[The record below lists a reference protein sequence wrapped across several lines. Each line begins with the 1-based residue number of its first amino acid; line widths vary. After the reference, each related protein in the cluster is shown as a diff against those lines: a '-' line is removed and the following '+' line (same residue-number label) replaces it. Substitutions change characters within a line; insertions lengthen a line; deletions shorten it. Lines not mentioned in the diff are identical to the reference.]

1 MLERK
6 LIYNMIENNSILRS
20 KPIPIPRN
28 RHNEEYQRTGQSIK
42 RSMSI
47 GGLRYVGQTAPV
59 GTKNGLLGKCHA
71 AVSATSR
78 EGSWHPLAD
87 DLYKYSQLTAGGIIE
102 QKASSGDYEYLE
114 SVSSVSTN
122 DSSSLSMSPLS
133 SFSSLC
139 VTPYKSPSNSHILAV
154 NAVGDKSSGHV
165 RGTRR
170 TSSSTAEILAR
181 ALTKDEQKKLISASK
196 RLFVSNLTHSFKAVC
211 QSVDRS
217 TQLIASY
224 STRPVPR
231 MIKDSPENNPSHNA
245 DIDVALGLRGK
256 SYQELL
262 TYSHYTGDLVED
274 FYFEKPPT
282 KVSRFRDQRVNAA
295 FLRMYALDFLARIS
309 GLLPNVHSQEEL
321 LNMIGKRPW
330 LARFHEK
337 YDLFRI
343 SEVSQEKL
351 WQNII
356 LHPREE
362 ELPAALVDGSNY
374 IYVGDDGDSYDKRS
388 LIRRESSIVPWIHTG
403 AANDISYKPAGI
415 LNNCRERPNG
425 LSPNSGSS
433 KPQYTIKGWCNPR
446 WLDLSLD

>member
-1 MLERK
+1 MSERK
-6 LIYNMIENNSILRS
+6 LIYNMIESNSILRS
-20 KPIPIPRN
+20 KPIPIPQN

-59 GTKNGLLGKCHA
+59 GTKSGLFGKSQA
-71 AVSATSR
+71 AAATSR

-87 DLYKYSQLTAGGIIE
+87 DPYEYSRPAAGGMLE
-102 QKASSGDYEYLE
+102 QKASDGDYEYLE

-133 SFSSLC
+133 SLSSLC
-139 VTPYKSPSNSHILAV
+139 VTPHKSPSNSHIFAV
-154 NAVGDKSSGHV
+154 NAVGDKRSGQT

-170 TSSSTAEILAR
+170 TSSSTAESLAR
-181 ALTKDEQKKLISASK
+181 ALSKDEQKKLISASK
-196 RLFVSNLTHSFKAVC
+196 RFFVSNLTHSFKAVC

-224 STRPVPR
+224 STRAVPR
-231 MIKDSPENNPSHNA
+231 VIEEFPQKTPLHNA
-245 DIDVALGLRGK
+245 DIDLAQGFRGK

-295 FLRMYALDFLARIS
+295 FLRMYALDFVARIS

-330 LARFHEK
+330 LAPFHEK

-388 LIRRESSIVPWIHTG
+388 LIRRDSAIVPWVHTG
-403 AANDISYKPAGI
+403 TANDISYKPAGI